1 MQTSSIVILDR
12 DKVPVSPTSEF
23 ALIPVQQSIRE
34 RSVDRELVEQLKQQV
49 DDLKAQH
56 QLELKAVHYEAEKT
70 ILELQCRL
78 TQKTQA
84 TAEREP
90 STSPE
95 RYPRRIAQLAAEVEI
110 AQKAA
115 LQEQNSKLTFQ
126 RAYADEK
133 MKNKNLE

>member
-1 MQTSSIVILDR
+1 M
-12 DKVPVSPTSEF
+12 
-23 ALIPVQQSIRE
+23 
-34 RSVDRELVEQLKQQV
+34 VEQLKQQV

-115 LQEQNSKLTFQ
+115 LQEQHSKLTFQ